1 MRKELIIAAL
11 ATVALLVFYNSA
23 EQKGDPFQEW
33 KSQHGVSWAPQE
45 EAYRRLVFEKNFLD
59 IERHNADPFQTY
71 KKGVNQFTI
80 YTQEEFARLFLSP
93 MLQGQASNVIQET
106 ETVVFDDDIDWS
118 AQGKVS
124 RVKNQGS
131 CGACFA
137 FSATGVME
145 SWALINGKEVDLS
158 EQQLVDCTRLKGNFG
173 CRGGWPQTALD
184 YVKNNGILSQEAY
197 PYIAKDQNCSK
208 DGGDFKI

>member
-71 KKGVNQFTI
+71 KKGVNQFTVF
-80 YTQEEFARLFLSP
+80 TQEEFSHLFLKS
-93 MLQGQASNVIQET
+93 MHHG
-106 ETVVFDDDIDWS
+106 
-118 AQGKVS
+118 
-124 RVKNQGS
+124 
-131 CGACFA
+131 
-137 FSATGVME
+137 
-145 SWALINGKEVDLS
+145 
-158 EQQLVDCTRLKGNFG
+158 
-173 CRGGWPQTALD
+173 
-184 YVKNNGILSQEAY
+184 
-197 PYIAKDQNCSK
+197 
-208 DGGDFKI
+208 